1 MNNVLQ
7 AVLVGAGFIGPA
19 HLEALRRLNINVR
32 GLVGTSPESA
42 RERAA
47 ALGIGHAYRSLEEA
61 LADPLAAVF
70 HIAVPNDLHYWMV
83 KKVLLAGKHVVC
95 EKPLALNSQE
105 SKELLD
111 LARKSGVVHGVSYNL
126 RFYPMIREARDH
138 LRSGKVGRVFLIHG
152 SYLQDW
158 LLHDTDWNWR
168 LDPKVGGPLRAV
180 ADIGTHWIDMA
191 CHVTGLKVEAVL
203 ASLSTVHPVRQRPM
217 AAIET
222 YQSTLGTAVATE
234 DVSITT
240 EDVATMLFRFEGGAL
255 GSLVVSQVSAG
266 QKNRLRLEVDGSQS
280 SLSWDSEEPN
290 RLDIGHRDKPNQ
302 VFLNDPQLLSQAAKG
317 YSWYPGGHPEG
328 FPDTFKGLFQQVY
341 TAAAQ
346 APNVRPEADYPTF
359 EDGHTEMVV
368 VDAILKSAALQTWVT
383 LENFEA
389 GEKI

>member
-1 MNNVLQ
+1 MNNLPQ

-19 HLEALRRLNINVR
+19 HLEALRRLNISVR
-32 GLVGTSPESA
+32 GLVGTSPENA

-47 ALGIGHAYRSLEEA
+47 ALGIGHAYSSLEEA
-61 LADPLAAVF
+61 LADPFAAVF
-70 HIAVPNDLHYWMV
+70 HIAVPNDLHYPMV

-105 SKELLD
+105 SKDLLD
-111 LARKSGVVHGVSYNL
+111 LAERSGSIHAVNYNL
-126 RFYPMIREARDH
+126 RFYPMVREARNYV
-138 LRSGKVGRVFLIHG
+138 STGKIGRVFLVHG

-158 LLHDTDWNWR
+158 LLHGTDWNWR
-168 LDPKVGGPLRAV
+168 LDPKIGGRLRAV

-203 ASLSTVHPVRQRPM
+203 ASLSTVHPVRHRPK
-217 AAIET
+217 ATIKT
-222 YQSTLGTAVATE
+222 YHGNPGNALATE
-234 DVSITT
+234 ELPITT
-240 EDVATMLFRFEGGAL
+240 EDVATLLFLFEGGAL

-302 VFLNDPQLLSQAAKG
+302 VFLKDPQLLSQAAKG

-383 LENFEA
+383 LANFEA
-389 GEKI
+389 GEKL